1 MYVVWLYG
9 ISYTLL
15 GRTRGHGHPPL
26 NVALCH
32 RQHWKIQIPQLSSLY
47 VNLYFSDRKIH
58 LTHVNISD
66 FDTELRLVP
75 LKCGCLVRI
84 LRVCDGSLST
94 TDARDMSVY
103 RKLSELLCS
112 LELIHLGNDIS
123 PPVRSDQLHLTVQG
137 LQNQP
142 ETQAKSR
149 PEYLLSSSSE
159 KSGERM
165 REKRNSGQDQDYG
178 GAGGGG
184 GGGQQGQGGLTL
196 SVTANFY
203 ALQQK
208 LMREMWLRNSRVIW
222 TIKN

>member
-1 MYVVWLYG
+1 MVHSPLLTLG
-9 ISYTLL
+9 IC
-15 GRTRGHGHPPL
+15 
-26 NVALCH
+26 LC
-32 RQHWKIQIPQLSSLY
+32 IA
-47 VNLYFSDRKIH
+47 N
-58 LTHVNISD
+58 
-66 FDTELRLVP
+66 
-75 LKCGCLVRI
+75 
-84 LRVCDGSLST
+84 SLSFF
-94 TDARDMSVY
+94 APWNSYISVMT
-103 RKLSELLCS
+103 S
-112 LELIHLGNDIS
+112 HHQ
-123 PPVRSDQLHLTVQG
+123 SDQLHLTVQG

-208 LMREMWLRNSRVIW
+208 LMREMWLRNSRVI
-222 TIKN
+222 

>member
-123 PPVRSDQLHLTVQG
+123 PPVRSAPSHC
-137 LQNQP
+137 
-142 ETQAKSR
+142 
-149 PEYLLSSSSE
+149 
-159 KSGERM
+159 SGAAEPAG
-165 REKRNSGQDQDYG
+165 NSGQVSTWIFTELQFWEVRRENEG
-178 GAGGGG
+178 EEEQRTGP
-184 GGGQQGQGGLTL
+184 GLWWRWWWWWWWAARPGRTH
-196 SVTANFY
+196 F
-203 ALQQK
+203 
-208 LMREMWLRNSRVIW
+208 ICHC
-222 TIKN
+222 